1 MEVKKVYQYVKFK
14 DVDVKN
20 GEFSIK
26 NNYMF
31 TNLDEYEAVWELR
44 RDGDIVDSG
53 VFVTELAPNKSK
65 IVKLPFGDVVSK
77 NGEEYWLNVAFRLK
91 EDTKWAKKGHIVA
104 KEQFRLPVESKG
116 EVLSLNEMKSLSY
129 SDKGDRLVVTGDSF
143 EVTISKEKGSLD
155 SFKVKGK
162 ELIEKPMIPNYWRAP
177 NDNDKGNG
185 AEERL
190 ATWKFAGKE
199 AKVVST
205 SVTPIEDKGVRVDV
219 KLEIPTTTP
228 AQLDLQYVVFGNGEV
243 KVTNTLYTSKDLPE
257 IPEFGMMM
265 EMPEKYDTVTWYG
278 RGPEEN
284 YVDRKTGYNVGVYS
298 ANVDDFFFPYI
309 DPSETGNRV
318 DTRWVT
324 LTAKNGVGLLASG
337 VDNTIEFN
345 ALHYTPEELSSGKRH
360 PVELVPTENVVLR
373 INGKQQGVGGDDSW
387 GAVPHDQY
395 QIKSGKAHTYSFKLK
410 GITKADN
417 PMEISKRNIDSDL
430 IKDIKVNGVSLKDFD
445 KNITD
450 YKVEF
455 LAGTE
460 KQAPVVEVEYG
471 NKEDVIVSIE
481 QANSVEK
488 GKAKVVVAHKD
499 KALNEVLRKEYTINF
514 GTHNI
519 VYASDL
525 PFEKA
530 TSGMYKVERDITV
543 SGSVPHLR
551 LEDGSKVRFE
561 KAICAN
567 SDSEVVIN
575 LKGKGFKRF
584 KSYVGMDREVIGYR
598 TKAQFRVLLDG
609 KEVFNSGEMASS
621 VRAKEVDI

>member
-1 MEVKKVYQYVKFK
+1 M
-14 DVDVKN
+14 
-20 GEFSIK
+20 
-26 NNYMF
+26 
-31 TNLDEYEAVWELR
+31 
-44 RDGDIVDSG
+44 
-53 VFVTELAPNKSK
+53 
-65 IVKLPFGDVVSK
+65 
-77 NGEEYWLNVAFRLK
+77 
-91 EDTKWAKKGHIVA
+91 
-104 KEQFRLPVESKG
+104 
-116 EVLSLNEMKSLSY
+116 
-129 SDKGDRLVVTGDSF
+129 
-143 EVTISKEKGSLD
+143 
-155 SFKVKGK
+155 
-162 ELIEKPMIPNYWRAP
+162 
-177 NDNDKGNG
+177 
-185 AEERL
+185 
-190 ATWKFAGKE
+190 
-199 AKVVST
+199 
-205 SVTPIEDKGVRVDV
+205 
-219 KLEIPTTTP
+219 
-228 AQLDLQYVVFGNGEV
+228 
-243 KVTNTLYTSKDLPE
+243 
-257 IPEFGMMM
+257 
-265 EMPEKYDTVTWYG
+265 
-278 RGPEEN
+278 
-284 YVDRKTGYNVGVYS
+284 
-298 ANVDDFFFPYI
+298 
-309 DPSETGNRV
+309 
-318 DTRWVT
+318 
-324 LTAKNGVGLLASG
+324 
-337 VDNTIEFN
+337 
-345 ALHYTPEELSSGKRH
+345 
-360 PVELVPTENVVLR
+360 LR

-460 KQAPVVEVEYG
+460 KKAPVVEVEYG

-481 QANSVEK
+481 QANSVEN

-514 GTHNI
+514 GTHNV

-621 VRAKEVDI
+621 GRAKEVDINVEGAKKLTLIIDQCDGNNNYDHGTWGNARFTK